1 MSEFNKT
8 LVFAYRANIERYQR
22 LLRTQLADNE
32 RAFIERRIADDRQAL
47 KEIMQRMGAADRS
60 SAA

>member
-8 LVFAYRANIERYQR
+8 LVFAYRTNIERYQR

-32 RAFIERRIADDRQAL
+32 RAFIERRIAEDRQAL
-47 KEIMQRMGAADRS
+47 KEIMQSIGAADRS